1 VTEVVDAG
9 ADELRRRLAQ
19 LESLARVASAVDR
32 LERVNEVF
40 DVALEEL
47 IAETSASRA
56 SLLLFDDE
64 GVMRFR
70 AWRGLSDEYRTAVD
84 GHSPW
89 TVDEPDPRPITIGD
103 VGEDPSLGS
112 LRENVL
118 REGIRALAF
127 VPLLH
132 RARLVGKFMLYRDE
146 PGDFSEAE
154 LRFAQTIGSHVAAA
168 AERRRS
174 ETELLESRA
183 ELEAILGQVADGI
196 SVQGRDGS
204 IVYAND
210 AAARLVGFDS
220 AAEFLATPVADV
232 IARFEMFDED
242 GRPFDLERLPG
253 RLALAGVASEQV
265 ICYRIRDTGARLW
278 SVVRAT
284 PIADPDGSIR
294 FAVSAFQDI
303 TPQKQAEER
312 LRVLAEAS
320 NLLSSLDYHATL
332 EEIPKLVVPGLAEA
346 CSVWYAERGTLR
358 RLSSYTEN
366 TAKQAAFDAIPSE
379 FSLDDDTDT
388 LMVELFNA
396 GEPVLLEDISQ
407 ATLRTAARDDDEI
420 AAVDQLASRSAI
432 VVPLVARGRSFGL
445 LNLISFVPG
454 RFRAEDVALA
464 KELTDRVALALDRA
478 LLFRAS
484 EEARGRLEYLARAGR
499 DLNAT
504 LDYEGTLAALGA
516 LVVPRLATWAGF
528 YLVEDGEVRRMFGVH
543 GDEKMR
549 DLVEETARRYPF
561 DLTNVE
567 QPIPGALFAG
577 RSSLFEHV
585 TDEALRATA
594 NDAEHYEAMKRLGF
608 RTAIV
613 VPLQSSGRLI
623 GAMTLVR
630 TEGEDYSEADLRV
643 AEDLGRRAGVAIEN
657 ARNYARAQARARAA
671 QALEFIRDGVC
682 LVDAEGLVQLWNP
695 TAEAITER
703 KAHDVIGR
711 PASEVLRGLTDVGE
725 RPETRPVDVDG
736 RELWLSISA
745 AQFPEGTVY
754 AFRDVTDERALDRL
768 KNDFV
773 STISHELRTP
783 LAAIYGAAVT
793 VRRDDPGVRE
803 HKDALL
809 GVIAAETERL
819 ARTIDAVLSVS
830 RLETG
835 TLHVRIESC
844 DPGELLDGVVAA
856 ACVNLPQ
863 NLAIER
869 SDAEAVPRIA
879 ADPDK
884 VRQVLGNLVDNA
896 VKYSP
901 DGGTIRVGVEG
912 AGRSVRFVV
921 RDEGLGIP
929 QGERERVFEKFY
941 RLDPNLTR
949 GVGGTGLGLYIC
961 RELVARMD
969 GRVTV
974 ESNGSRGS
982 TFAVELPVA

>member
-1 VTEVVDAG
+1 MT
-9 ADELRRRLAQ
+9 ELRERLA
-19 LESLARVASAVDR
+19 
-32 LERVNEVF
+32 
-40 DVALEEL
+40 
-47 IAETSASRA
+47 
-56 SLLLFDDE
+56 
-64 GVMRFR
+64 
-70 AWRGLSDEYRTAVD
+70 
-84 GHSPW
+84 
-89 TVDEPDPRPITIGD
+89 
-103 VGEDPSLGS
+103 
-112 LRENVL
+112 
-118 REGIRALAF
+118 
-127 VPLLH
+127 
-132 RARLVGKFMLYRDE
+132 
-146 PGDFSEAE
+146 
-154 LRFAQTIGSHVAAA
+154 
-168 AERRRS
+168 
-174 ETELLESRA
+174 LLESPDD
-183 ELEAILGQVADGI
+183 LEAVLGQVADGI
-196 SVQGRDGS
+196 TVQDREGNV
-204 IVYAND
+204 VYAND
-210 AAARLVGFDS
+210 AAARLVGFES
-220 AAEFLATPVADV
+220 AAEFLATPIADV
-232 IARFEMFDED
+232 LARFEMFDD
-242 GRPFDLERLPG
+242 AGRPFPLERLPG
-253 RLALAGVASEQV
+253 RLALTGVASEQV
-265 ICYRIRDTGARLW
+265 ICYRIRETGARRW
-278 SVVRAT
+278 SVVRGT
-284 PIADPDGSIR
+284 PVLGDDGSIR

-303 TPQKQAEER
+303 TPQKLAEER
-312 LRVLAEAS
+312 LRALAEAS
-320 NLLSSLDYHATL
+320 GLLSSLDYHATL
-332 EEIPKLVVPGLAEA
+332 EQIPKLVVPALAEA
-346 CSVWYAERGTLR
+346 CSVWYAEHGTLR
-358 RLSSYTEN
+358 RLGSYTQDPE
-366 TAKQAAFDAIPSE
+366 KRAAFDGIPSE
-379 FSLDDDTDT
+379 YSLEEDAET

-396 GEPVLLEDISQ
+396 GEPVLLEDIT
-407 ATLRTAARDDDEI
+407 AETLRTAARNEDEI
-420 AAVDQLASRSAI
+420 AAVDRLASRSAI
-432 VVPLVARGRSFGL
+432 VVPLVARGERFGL

-454 RFRAEDVALA
+454 RFHAEDVALA

-543 GDEKMR
+543 ADEELR
-549 DLVEETARRYPF
+549 ELVEETARRHPW

-567 QPIPGALFAG
+567 QPIPAALFAG
-577 RSSLFEHV
+577 RSSLFERID
-585 TDEALRATA
+585 DESLEAAS
-594 NDAEHYEAMKRLGF
+594 NDPEHFEAMKRLGF
-608 RTAIV
+608 RTAMV

-630 TEGEDYSEADLRV
+630 TEGEDYTEADLRV

-682 LVDAEGLVQLWNP
+682 LVDREGLVQLWNP
-695 TAEAITER
+695 TAEAITGR
-703 KAHDVIGR
+703 AAQDVIGR

-725 RPETRPVDVDG
+725 RPETRPFDVDG

-745 AQFPEGTVY
+745 AEFPEGTVY
-754 AFRDVTDERALDRL
+754 AFRDVTDERALDRM

-793 VRRDDPGVRE
+793 VRRDDPAVRE

-835 TLHVRIESC
+835 TLHVTIESC
-844 DPGELLDGVVAA
+844 DPCELLDGVVAA
-856 ACVNLPQ
+856 ASVHLPQ

-869 SDAEAVPRIA
+869 SDADQVPRIA

-884 VRQVLGNLVDNA
+884 VRQVLANLLDNA

-901 DGGTIRVGVEG
+901 DGGAIRVGVEH
-912 AGRSVRFVV
+912 AGRNVRFLV

-982 TFAVELPVA
+982 TFVVELPVA

>member
-1 VTEVVDAG
+1 LPYAPSGLRTRGNQLTEVVNGAG
-9 ADELRRRLAQ
+9 
-19 LESLARVASAVDR
+19 
-32 LERVNEVF
+32 EVRQ
-40 DVALEEL
+40 A
-47 IAETSASRA
+47 
-56 SLLLFDDE
+56 
-64 GVMRFR
+64 
-70 AWRGLSDEYRTAVD
+70 
-84 GHSPW
+84 
-89 TVDEPDPRPITIGD
+89 
-103 VGEDPSLGS
+103 
-112 LRENVL
+112 
-118 REGIRALAF
+118 
-127 VPLLH
+127 
-132 RARLVGKFMLYRDE
+132 
-146 PGDFSEAE
+146 
-154 LRFAQTIGSHVAAA
+154 
-168 AERRRS
+168 
-174 ETELLESRA
+174 LLESRA
-183 ELEAILGQVADGI
+183 DLEAVLGQVADGI
-196 SVQGRDGS
+196 TVQDRDGS
-204 IVYAND
+204 VVYAND
-210 AAARLVGFDS
+210 AAAQLVGFET
-220 AAEFLATPVADV
+220 AAEFLATPIADV
-232 IARFEMFDED
+232 LARFEMFDD
-242 GRPFDLERLPG
+242 AGRPFPLERLPG
-253 RLALAGVASEQV
+253 RLALTGVASEQV
-265 ICYRIRDTGARLW
+265 ICYRIRESGVRRW

-284 PIADPDGSIR
+284 PVEEGGSIR

-303 TPQKQAEER
+303 TSQKLAEER

-358 RLSSYTEN
+358 RLGSYTEN
-366 TAKQAAFDAIPSE
+366 TAKQVAFDAIPSE
-379 FSLDDDTDT
+379 FSLEHDADT
-388 LMVELFNA
+388 LMVELFKA

-407 ATLRTAARDDDEI
+407 ETLRTAARNVDEI

-454 RFRAEDVALA
+454 RFRSEDVALA

-543 GDEKMR
+543 GDEEMR

-594 NDAEHYEAMKRLGF
+594 NDAEHYQAMKRLGF
-608 RTAIV
+608 STAIV

-630 TEGEDYSEADLRV
+630 TKGEDYTETDLRV

-682 LVDAEGLVQLWNP
+682 LVDGEGLVQLWNP
-695 TAEAITER
+695 AAQAITGR
-703 KAHDVIGR
+703 AAQDVIGR
-711 PASEVLRGLTDVGE
+711 PASEVFRGLTEVGE
-725 RPETRPVDVDG
+725 RPQTRPFDVDG
-736 RELWLSISA
+736 RELWLSISGA
-745 AQFPEGTVY
+745 DFPEGTVY
-754 AFRDVTDERALDRL
+754 AFRDVTDERALDRM

-793 VRRDDPGVRE
+793 VRRDDPAVRE

-819 ARTIDAVLSVS
+819 ARTIDASS
-830 RLETG
+830 R
-835 TLHVRIESC
+835 S
-844 DPGELLDGVVAA
+844 AA
-856 ACVNLPQ
+856 WRPA
-863 NLAIER
+863 R
-869 SDAEAVPRIA
+869 S
-879 ADPDK
+879 
-884 VRQVLGNLVDNA
+884 
-896 VKYSP
+896 
-901 DGGTIRVGVEG
+901 T
-912 AGRSVRFVV
+912 
-921 RDEGLGIP
+921 
-929 QGERERVFEKFY
+929 
-941 RLDPNLTR
+941 
-949 GVGGTGLGLYIC
+949 
-961 RELVARMD
+961 
-969 GRVTV
+969 
-974 ESNGSRGS
+974 
-982 TFAVELPVA
+982 